1 MKKRT
6 TSSATLFALF
16 AAAGAAACA
25 WAPQAAADDAVPTD
39 LGSQANVGGG
49 QQWTVSGLQPS
60 ADLIAAA
67 PAGSLWEATATSTPE
82 QGGIPTV
89 PGFAARATDGQSYPV
104 LWTVPTALGINPSPL
119 PAGSSATGKLYFDV
133 TGAAPNAVTYT
144 RDGQDAATWVQ
155 PPPPPAGTPAPT
167 TYGGGARAAYVS
179 PVQTAPAPGSV
190 PRALTPS
197 APAPAAAAGSSGTPA
212 APAAGTAAP
221 AVGSTG
227 TAQPATPAAPAAG
240 TAAPAVGS
248 TGTAQPAT
256 RSIGTPA
263 AASSPST
270 SSTAPGSTAATPA
283 SVAPTPAPAGAA
295 PAAPA
300 QANTSPAAGN
310 TPVGGTPAP
319 SAAPAVSAPLPSSGS
334 SGTPFTVPTTTP
346 VPVPAG

>member
-227 TAQPATPAAPAAG
+227 TAQPAT
-240 TAAPAVGS
+240 
-248 TGTAQPAT
+248 